1 MMNLRPK
8 RLLYLKYNIK
18 VKIKGGKGTNM
29 NLKNLNKT
37 KLLIT
42 GLAVGAMLTSTVSC
56 RPIITSLVKSD
67 DNDDRTEPEFA
78 NELVVSSDELEG
90 EGYESPEKAVEA
102 YLNYL
107 KNEDIK
113 GAMSTFAVESY
124 VDNYDIEEYYNYA
137 QSFSAFI
144 VNGAQTYA
152 GFYSDSV
159 ASRDMNIEARRSY
172 IYSGIHDQI
181 MQIML
186 DKTDEDKI
194 VENYYYK
201 KTFAE
206 GKISTENV
214 MNFLSIDPAL
224 DSIVIG
230 DFLSVEDFDVQP
242 DFLKIALDSKEKCWS
257 SDVEAVTV
265 EVNIS
270 GKDYTLFMLCV
281 CYDEKWY
288 IAEFSNV
295 IAQNLGIIRG
305 KGLVPSD
312 EIGR

>member
-1 MMNLRPK
+1 
-8 RLLYLKYNIK
+8 
-18 VKIKGGKGTNM
+18 M

-42 GLAVGAMLTSTVSC
+42 GLAVGAMLTSTISC
-56 RPIITSLVKSD
+56 RPIITNLVKSD

-124 VDNYDIEEYYNYA
+124 VDNYDIEEFYNYS
-137 QSFSAFI
+137 QSFAAFT

-159 ASRDMNIEARRSY
+159 VSRDMNIEARRSY
-172 IYSGIHDQI
+172 IYSGIHD
-181 MQIML
+181 QIML

-206 GKISTENV
+206 ENISTENV

-224 DSIVIG
+224 NSIVIG

-242 DFLKIALDSKEKCWS
+242 DYLKIALDSKAKCWS
-257 SDVEAVTV
+257 SDVEVVAVD
-265 EVNIS
+265 VNIS

-288 IAEFSNV
+288 IAEFGNV
-295 IAQNLGIIRG
+295 ISQSFGVSGG

>member
-1 MMNLRPK
+1 
-8 RLLYLKYNIK
+8 
-18 VKIKGGKGTNM
+18 M

-56 RPIITSLVKSD
+56 RPIITNLVKSD

-78 NELVVSSDELEG
+78 NELVVSSDKLEG

-159 ASRDMNIEARRSY
+159 ISRDMNIEARRSY

-206 GKISTENV
+206 ENISTENV

-224 DSIVIG
+224 EDSIVIG

-257 SDVEAVTV
+257 SDVEAVAV

-270 GKDYTLFMLCV
+270 GKDYILFMLCV

-295 IAQNLGIIRG
+295 IAQNLGVIAG